1 VDPGDLV
8 LLEHRAGNHDPA
20 AFPGPGR
27 CDITR
32 AGPGHLSF
40 GHGAH
45 YCIGAPLARIELQEV
60 FAQLT
65 ARFPSLRLTVPLE
78 QLPRRDDALT
88 GGLTAL
94 PVEW

>member
-1 VDPGDLV
+1 VNPGELV
-8 LLEHRAGNHDPA
+8 LLEHRAANHDPA
-20 AFPGPGR
+20 VFPGPGR

-32 AGPGHLSF
+32 DGPGHLSL

-45 YCIGAPLARIELQEV
+45 YCIGPPLARIELRAV
-60 FAQLT
+60 FAQLP
-65 ARFPSLRLTVPLE
+65 ARFPALRLTVPAE
-78 QLPRRDDALT
+78 QLPRRADALT